1 MCMQA
6 RLVTR
11 CSLPERSLKTMNMW
25 PRIRGSRI
33 ESHLIIVANLEGS
46 LTQRRSYEYIST
58 AAHQQLTTCRP
69 IRHTLYFMMRSKR
82 QHAIVL
88 VDGSSR
94 TGCPLI
100 EICERSEERCVVR
113 NKRRMILASEGHRY
127 HSPLG
132 TKESSV
138 GSMQRG

>member
-1 MCMQA
+1 MCTQA

-11 CSLPERSLKTMNMW
+11 CSLPERSLETMNMW

-33 ESHLIIVANLEGS
+33 ESHLVIVVNLEGS
-46 LTQRRSYEYIST
+46 STQRRSYEYIST

-69 IRHTLYFMMRSKR
+69 IRHTLHFTTRSKR

-88 VDGSSR
+88 VDGSAR
-94 TGCPLI
+94 TDCPLI
-100 EICERSEERCVVR
+100 EICERSEERRVVR
-113 NKRRMILASEGHRY
+113 NKRRMILASQRHRD